1 MEKSNLDS
9 KVLVENL
16 GSMDIQALEDKDN
29 VSGIS
34 EENEINKSISSKS
47 RMEKMDSRM
56 EKMDS
61 RLDKMECRLDIV
73 DNNLIVLKNEM
84 NAQKLEMRNGFARME
99 RMLETLVQ
107 NKNNSE
113 EVQTKL
119 TSDMDICLVKDNNIQ
134 DGMLVRELVQEDS
147 NLNIMSDTYNV
158 SINTS
163 TDNIQEIDGNLIF
176 DNMVI
181 SEDYTYKEEVLDDM
195 ETLDDRSITTD
206 HTYMGSIYNRSY
218 TDGFENKSIIDDY
231 AYKDICMLGKHGCE
245 DILMSTHMYF

>member
-1 MEKSNLDS
+1 MKEGF
-9 KVLVENL
+9 ENL
-16 GSMDIQALEDKDN
+16 TQEIGRVSSAVIENKIEFDKSMSATRLVMNTYVQDANKAVQDKQSN
-29 VSGIS
+29 I
-34 EENEINKSISSKS
+34 
-47 RMEKMDSRM
+47 
-56 EKMDS
+56 
-61 RLDKMECRLDIV
+61 
-73 DNNLIVLKNEM
+73 
-84 NAQKLEMRNGFARME
+84 
-99 RMLETLVQ
+99 
-107 NKNNSE
+107 
-113 EVQTKL
+113 
-119 TSDMDICLVKDNNIQ
+119 TSDMGICLVKDNNIQ
-134 DGMLVRELVQEDS
+134 DRMLVRELVQEDS
-147 NLNIMSDTYNV
+147 NLSIMSDTYNV